1 LPLSACDMSQ
11 GDGRLIENLVYFGR
25 TLRAAGLP
33 VGPGKLIDAVEALR
47 TVGLSRRDDFYW
59 ALHSVLV
66 SRRDQRPIFDQAFH
80 LFWRNPQLLERMMSL
95 VLPSFNA
102 PEEKDK
108 DEIARRLAEALAAE
122 SSQEP
127 PPLEETE
134 IDTVLTWSDRE
145 VLRTTDFEKMSALEE
160 AEAKRAI
167 AALHF
172 AIRPVSV
179 RRYRADP
186 GGSRIDPRGSL
197 RATLRQGGGA
207 IPLRFRERR
216 KRRPPLVVLCDISGS
231 MARYSRLFLYFI
243 HRAANEHDRF
253 HAFLFGTRLTNI
265 TRALRSR
272 DVDEAVAE
280 VSSQVVDWSGGTRI
294 GACLAEFNRLWS
306 RRVLAQGA
314 IVLLITDGLDREG
327 GTGLAAEMARLKRSC
342 RRIIWLNPLLR
353 YDLYEP
359 KAMGARAILPYVDE
373 FRPVHNLESLDA
385 LADALSRPAVAHL
398 ARPDVRPRLT
408 AV

>member
-1 LPLSACDMSQ
+1 MDYGA
-11 GDGRLIENLVYFGR
+11 GRLIENLVYFGR
-25 TLRAAGLP
+25 ALRAAGLP

-80 LFWRNPQLLERMMSL
+80 VFWRNPQLLERMMAL
-95 VLPSFNA
+95 ILPSLGA
-102 PEEKDK
+102 PDEKERN
-108 DEIARRLAEALAAE
+108 EIARRLAEALAADQ
-122 SSQEP
+122 SHEP
-127 PPLEETE
+127 PELEESE
-134 IDTVLTWSDRE
+134 IDTVLTWSNRE
-145 VLRTTDFEKMSALEE
+145 VLRQMDFEKMSSAEE

-179 RRYRADP
+179 RRYRADA
-186 GGSRIDPRGSL
+186 GGSRVDPRASL
-197 RATLRQGGGA
+197 RASLRQGGGA

-216 KRRPPLVVLCDISGS
+216 KRQPPLVVLCDVSGS
-231 MARYSRLFLYFI
+231 MARYSRLFLHFV
-243 HRAANEHDRF
+243 HRAANEHHRF
-253 HAFLFGTRLTNI
+253 HAFVFGTRLTNI

-272 DVDEAVAE
+272 DVDEAIAE
-280 VSSQVVDWSGGTRI
+280 VSGQVVDWSGGTRI
-294 GACLAEFNRLWS
+294 GACLADFNRLWS

-314 IVLLITDGLDREG
+314 VVLLITDGLDREG

-342 RRIIWLNPLLR
+342 RRLIWLNPLLR

-359 KAMGARAILPYVDE
+359 KAIGARAILPYVDE

-385 LADALSRPAVAHL
+385 LAEALSRPAVAHAPKPL
-398 ARPDVRPRLT
+398 AAPRQT
-408 AV
+408 AARGRG

>member
-1 LPLSACDMSQ
+1 MNNR
-11 GDGRLIENLVYFGR
+11 DGRLIENLIYFGR
-25 TLRAAGLP
+25 ALRAAGLP

-59 ALHSVLV
+59 TLHSVLV

-80 LFWRNPQLLERMMSL
+80 LFWRNPQLLERMMGL
-95 VLPSFNA
+95 MLPSLSA
-102 PEEKDK
+102 PDEKERN
-108 DEIARRLAEALAAE
+108 EIARRLAEALAAE
-122 SSQEP
+122 QNHEP
-127 PPLEETE
+127 PQVEETE
-134 IDTVLTWSDRE
+134 IDTVLAWSNRE
-145 VLRTTDFEKMSALEE
+145 VLRKMDFENMSAAEE

-167 AALHF
+167 AALRF
-172 AIRPVSV
+172 VIRPIAV
-179 RRYRADP
+179 RRYRADS

-197 RATLRQGGGA
+197 RASLRQGGGT

-216 KRRPPLVVLCDISGS
+216 KRQPPLVVLCDVSGS
-231 MARYSRLFLYFI
+231 MARYSRLFLHFI
-243 HRAANEHDRF
+243 HRAANEHERF

-272 DVDEAVAE
+272 DVDEAIAE

-294 GACLAEFNRLWS
+294 GACLADFNRLWS

-314 IVLLITDGLDREG
+314 IVLLITDGLDREAG
-327 GTGLAAEMARLKRSC
+327 AGLAAQMARLKRSC
-342 RRIIWLNPLLR
+342 KRLIWLNPLLR

-359 KAMGARAILPYVDE
+359 KAIGARVILPYVDE

-385 LADALSRPAVAHL
+385 LAEALSRPVAAHL
-398 ARPDVRPRLT
+398 PKPLVPPRQT
-408 AV
+408 AA